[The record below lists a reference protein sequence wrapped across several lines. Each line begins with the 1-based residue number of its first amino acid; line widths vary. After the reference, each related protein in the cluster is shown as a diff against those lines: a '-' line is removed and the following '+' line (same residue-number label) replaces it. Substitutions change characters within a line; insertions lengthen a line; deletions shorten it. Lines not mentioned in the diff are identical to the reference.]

1 MSLLDMFRK
10 LLEKLSQGKVIK
22 RKLPSEFQ
30 KTPFFVSPDAQ
41 LKFLKPN
48 NSAFSPDLLKIAME
62 HIKSGDVVWDIGAN
76 VGVFTF
82 AAASLAGSDGYV
94 FAVEP
99 DIWLANL
106 INKSAH
112 LRANSHFNI
121 NVLPAAV
128 SDGNNI
134 ETLLIA
140 ERGRAS
146 NALAKV
152 IGRTQMGGVREKNLV
167 PTVTLDQILSA
178 SKSPCFIKI
187 DVEGAEVEVLKG
199 ASKVLS
205 QIRPIIYCE
214 IGPHQRNDVTNI
226 LKLANYNLYDG
237 NLPREERSALTY
249 CTYNTLAYP
258 IEKDI
263 LKTIPHSLQQNW
275 QSSDN

>member
-1 MSLLDMFRK
+1 MWRK
-10 LLEKLSQGKVIK
+10 FLEELSKGKVIK
-22 RKLPSEFQ
+22 RRLPSKFN

-48 NSAFSPDLLKIAME
+48 NSAFSADLLKVAIE

-82 AAASLAGSDGYV
+82 AAASLVGSDGHI

-106 INKSAH
+106 INKSAR
-112 LRANSHFNI
+112 LRANSNFNI

-128 SDGNNI
+128 SDCNNI

-140 ERGRAS
+140 DRGRAS

-152 IGRTQMGGVREKNLV
+152 KGRTQMGGIREKSLV

-178 SKSPCFIKI
+178 SPSPSFIKI
-187 DVEGAEVEVLKG
+187 DVEGAEIEVLKG
-199 ASKVLS
+199 ACKILSK
-205 QIRPIIYCE
+205 IRPIIYCE
-214 IGPHQRNDVTNI
+214 IGSEQTSDVTNI
-226 LKLANYNLYDG
+226 LKSAKYILYDG
-237 NLPREERSALTY
+237 NIPKTERSPLTY

-263 LKTIPHSLQQNW
+263 FKTI
-275 QSSDN
+275 